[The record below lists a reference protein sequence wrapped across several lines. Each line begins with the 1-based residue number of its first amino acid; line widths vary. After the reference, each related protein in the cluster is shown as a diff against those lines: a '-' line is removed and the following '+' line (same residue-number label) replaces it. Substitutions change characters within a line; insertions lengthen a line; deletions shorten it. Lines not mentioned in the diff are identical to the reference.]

1 MPRSN
6 RRRFPILIA
15 ALAALALLVAP
26 AQAQEGAAPDKPT
39 GLVATAWRDQVVLTW
54 DDPQDDSITG
64 YVILRRN
71 RKTTVEG
78 QFSELAPDTGSAAT
92 TYTDASVTARTP
104 YTYRIKA
111 LNEHGVSERS
121 RWFHIDT
128 PAAPER
134 VQAARLPAKPRSLTA
149 EVAHDSVTL
158 SWRDPQDDSIT
169 GYVILRRDKAIHQ
182 VGTFETVAS
191 DTGSAGATY
200 TDGTVQ
206 PDKQY
211 VYRIKAINAAGLSE
225 ISSWVRAYT
234 PSVPLP
240 AKPTGLTATPSHDR
254 VVLTWND
261 PNDASITGYVI
272 LRRTPGVDPEGQFD
286 ELVADTGTAATTYTD
301 DTVAAETR
309 YTYRIKAINEYG
321 VSERSRWFHI
331 NTPAAPQAT
340 FTEANDQAEQ
350 SGQDDPA
357 GAPGGSGKKAI
368 GSEVGADQRANGP
381 AQVTIVADQDVFTA
395 QLDNVSFTLTR
406 TGNTDAALTVS
417 VTLTQDLELFTP
429 EFLPRSVQFA
439 ADSSTAPLI
448 VYPGAVDEVHEVT
461 QVTTLTATVATG
473 TGYTPGSPA
482 SASTRILVIDP
493 AVTVRIQEATYR
505 FDEHATGAA
514 TAVHVVART
523 ASGVPSPNTTVFASL
538 TLKDGT
544 AMGSGVDYQVVSE
557 VVSFEPLDFTADGL
571 VFTARKAV
579 QLALVDDTI
588 AEMDET
594 IEVLLEYA
602 PGPAGVI
609 ALRLSDGTT
618 CPQNRCTSTV
628 TIADNDTPRVTT
640 PTVTSVVV
648 ASAPQ
653 SGNTYRWG
661 ETILFTVT
669 FSEPVRVTGRPALE
683 VGLDSAAGGAVQA
696 RFAGLTATQR
706 PTVGTWPVPV
716 SQHVHFAYT
725 VQPSDR
731 DADGIRIGVNALR
744 LASADRIRSGETGAA
759 AELAHAALG
768 PRTGHRVDGQ
778 PAAPVA
784 SAGIEIVDT
793 NGLLLETLA
802 DGSRRLW
809 VPEGGSARYGLKLDS
824 RPAHRVVVS
833 HHYMYQGDPDLAVPR
848 NFTVDRSIAPD
859 EWRTKTVWIS
869 VRAAQDA
876 DAENGQRVFANNS
889 MSRDPNYH
897 HLVLPDVIAVEAD
910 DEPACTLNLGDL
922 WCGVITPGKVALP
935 GVGGF
940 SGFTAYLGGLSDDTG
955 DQSFTYGTNT
965 YTVTQVINERGIGG
979 TVLQFGL
986 SSPLTDAEQANLV
999 LHVGNDSFAFSDA
1012 DILGLV
1018 YLWESTMD
1026 WSSLDYVVVRLRFP
1040 PVPQG

>member
-1 MPRSN
+1 M
-6 RRRFPILIA
+6 
-15 ALAALALLVAP
+15 
-26 AQAQEGAAPDKPT
+26 
-39 GLVATAWRDQVVLTW
+39 
-54 DDPQDDSITG
+54 
-64 YVILRRN
+64 
-71 RKTTVEG
+71 
-78 QFSELAPDTGSAAT
+78 
-92 TYTDASVTARTP
+92 
-104 YTYRIKA
+104 
-111 LNEHGVSERS
+111 
-121 RWFHIDT
+121 
-128 PAAPER
+128 
-134 VQAARLPAKPRSLTA
+134 
-149 EVAHDSVTL
+149 
-158 SWRDPQDDSIT
+158 
-169 GYVILRRDKAIHQ
+169 
-182 VGTFETVAS
+182 
-191 DTGSAGATY
+191 
-200 TDGTVQ
+200 
-206 PDKQY
+206 
-211 VYRIKAINAAGLSE
+211 
-225 ISSWVRAYT
+225 
-234 PSVPLP
+234 
-240 AKPTGLTATPSHDR
+240 
-254 VVLTWND
+254 
-261 PNDASITGYVI
+261 
-272 LRRTPGVDPEGQFD
+272 QFD
-286 ELVADTGTAATTYTD
+286 
-301 DTVAAETR
+301 
-309 YTYRIKAINEYG
+309 
-321 VSERSRWFHI
+321 
-331 NTPAAPQAT
+331 
-340 FTEANDQAEQ
+340 
-350 SGQDDPA
+350 
-357 GAPGGSGKKAI
+357 
-368 GSEVGADQRANGP
+368 
-381 AQVTIVADQDVFTA
+381 
-395 QLDNVSFTLTR
+395 
-406 TGNTDAALTVS
+406 
-417 VTLTQDLELFTP
+417 
-429 EFLPRSVQFA
+429 

-448 VYPGAVDEVHEVT
+448 VYPDAVSELHEVT

-482 SASTRILVIDP
+482 SASPRILVIDP
-493 AVTVRIQEATYR
+493 AVTVRIEEATYR

-523 ASGVPSPNTTVFASL
+523 ASGVPSPNTAVSASL
-538 TLKDGT
+538 SWNDGT
-544 AMGSGVDYQVVSE
+544 ALGRGVDYQSLSV
-557 VVSFEPLDFTADGL
+557 VVSFEPSDFTADGP

-594 IEVLLEYA
+594 IEVSLEYA
-602 PGPAGVI
+602 PVTAGVV
-609 ALRLSDGTT
+609 ALRLSDGAT
-618 CPQNRCTSTV
+618 CPRNRCTSTVTIADNDTPRVTTPQVTIVADQDVFTARLDNVSFTLTRTGNTDAALTVSVTLMQDLELFTPEYLPPSVQFDADSSTAPLIVYPDAVSELHEVTQVTTLTATVATGTGYTPGSPASASPRILVIDPAVTVRIEEATYRFDEHATGAATAVHVVARTASGVPSPNTAVSASLSWNDGTALGRGVDYQSLSVVVSFEPSDFTADGPVFTARKAVQLALVDDTIAEMDETIEVSLEYAPVTAGVVALRLSDGATCPRNRCTSTV

-706 PTVGTWPVPV
+706 PTVGTGPVPV

-731 DADGIRIGVNALR
+731 DADGIRIGVNPLR

-809 VPEGGSARYGLKLDS
+809 VPEGGSARYGLKLKS
-824 RPAHRVVVS
+824 RPTHRVVVS
-833 HHYMYQGDPDLAVPR
+833 HRYMYQGDPDLAVPR

-889 MSRDPNYH
+889 ISRDPNYH

-922 WCGVITPGKVALP
+922 WCGVVTLGKVAP
-935 GVGGF
+935 HGVGLVVGF
-940 SGFTAYLGGLSDDTG
+940 SANLGGLSDDTV
-955 DQSFTYGTNT
+955 DQSFTYGMNT
-965 YTVTQVINERGIGG
+965 YTVTSVTNERGFGG

-986 SSPLTDAEQANLV
+986 SSLLTEAERENLV

-1012 DILGLV
+1012 DIPGLV
-1018 YLWESTMD
+1018 YLWDSTMD